1 MTSPELLR
9 FFHAEAREYLDAV
22 EGLVSGE
29 ASFDAGAFVAAS
41 RALRGSATMA
51 RVPRVAE
58 IALAMERI
66 ANGVRDGEIEWSP
79 ALRRE
84 LGDTISDLRRFVMTS
99 SNWSPD
105 DDRQAVDRLAA
116 LRAILPSG
124 RITPPTPPTA
134 GTTPIFIA
142 LQSSAIATDLENF
155 IRNPA
160 DHTII
165 NDVVNRL
172 RSLRGIAG
180 VADHPPLGEVAD
192 AVERTLRELAPDAM
206 LRDSDTELL
215 RAASALFRRASSEL
229 RARGRFES
237 SSAEVDRFAR
247 AAAATGAAEVDREL
261 PVVRIEDLFYTDTG
275 PHVVRRGASPSRSAE
290 ARFREEVVTRAEHLR
305 RLVAE
310 ARVAMDPFT
319 RERVRRDLKA
329 HLGRLDEFARSFGAQ
344 QVASIVSDAAALD
357 SFNDSALDAVE
368 SVARVL
374 TTSGI
379 GLDEMESRLAVSERK
394 RWTPAPIPPITPD
407 FGSSRQAERTP
418 APATPATARSGR
430 ALRDM
435 LNASITELSSLDD
448 VPLIEPARTD
458 DDAIVPVETLV
469 YRGSAALERARALRD
484 ELRARGTTDPE
495 TLHELYDL
503 LDLARAE

>member
-1 MTSPELLR
+1 MSSPELLR
-9 FFHAEAREYLDAV
+9 FFLAEARDYLDAV
-22 EGLVSGE
+22 EELVSGE

-51 RVPRVAE
+51 RVPRIAD

-66 ANGVRDGEIEWSP
+66 ANGVRDGEIDWSS

-84 LGDTISDLRRFVMTS
+84 LGDTIVDLRRFVATT

-105 DDRQAVDRLAA
+105 DDRQAVDRLAV

-124 RITPPTPPTA
+124 RITPPQPPAA

-155 IRNPA
+155 LGNPA
-160 DHTII
+160 QRTIVGDI
-165 NDVVNRL
+165 VNRL

-206 LRDSDTELL
+206 LRDADTELL
-215 RAASALFRRASSEL
+215 RSASALFRRASSEL

-237 SSAEVDRFAR
+237 TAPEVDRFAR
-247 AAAATGAAEVDREL
+247 AVSAGTPDPEREA
-261 PVVRIEDLFYTDTG
+261 PVVRIEELFYTDEG
-275 PHVVRRGASPSRSAE
+275 PHLVRRGSTPSRSAE

-310 ARVAMDPFT
+310 ARVSIDPFT

-329 HLGRLDEFARSFGAQ
+329 HLSRFDEFARSFGAQ

-357 SFNDSALDAVE
+357 SFSDSALDAIE
-368 SVARVL
+368 SMAKVL

-379 GLDEMESRLAVSERK
+379 GLDEMESRLAISERK
-394 RWTPAPIPPITPD
+394 RWTPAAAPVTPD
-407 FGSSRQAERTP
+407 AVATRQAAQASSSP
-418 APATPATARSGR
+418 SARSGR

-435 LNASITELSSLDD
+435 LSTSLTELSSLED
-448 VPLIEPARTD
+448 VPLIEPVRTD
-458 DDAIVPVETLV
+458 DDAIVPVEALL
-469 YRGSAALERARALRD
+469 YRGAAALERARALRD
-484 ELRARGTTDPE
+484 EFRNSGTPPDAE
-495 TLHELYDL
+495 ALQELYDL
-503 LDLARAE
+503 LDLARA

>member
-22 EGLVSGE
+22 EELVSGE

-84 LGDTISDLRRFVMTS
+84 LGDTIVDLRRIVM
-99 SNWSPD
+99 SPD
-105 DDRQAVDRLAA
+105 DDRQAPDRLAA

-124 RITPPTPPTA
+124 RITPPTPPTT

-155 IRNPA
+155 IRNPG
-160 DHTII
+160 DHSII
-165 NDVVNRL
+165 KDVVNRL

-192 AVERTLRELAPDAM
+192 AVERTLRELTPDAM
-206 LRDSDTELL
+206 LRDMDTELL

-237 SSAEVDRFAR
+237 NSAEVDRFAR
-247 AAAATGAAEVDREL
+247 AAASTNATEADREA
-261 PVVRIEDLFYTDTG
+261 PVVRVEDLFYTDAG
-275 PHVVRRGASPSRSAE
+275 PHIVRQGDSPSRSAE
-290 ARFREEVVTRAEHLR
+290 ARFREDVVSRAEHLR

-310 ARVAMDPFT
+310 ARVAIDPFT
-319 RERVRRDLKA
+319 RERIRRDLKA
-329 HLGRLDEFARSFGAQ
+329 HLARLDEFARSFGAQ
-344 QVASIVSDAAALD
+344 QVAAIVSDAALLD

-379 GLDEMESRLAVSERK
+379 GLDEMESRLAISERK
-394 RWTPAPIPPITPD
+394 RWTPAPVPLPAVTPANAPT
-407 FGSSRQAERTP
+407 RQAAP
-418 APATPATARSGR
+418 APPSRSGR

-435 LNASITELSSLDD
+435 LNASITELSSLED
-448 VPLIEPARTD
+448 VPLIEPVRTD
-458 DDAIVPVETLV
+458 DDAIVPIESLV
-469 YRGSAALERARALRD
+469 YRGAAALERARALRD
-484 ELRARGTTDPE
+484 ELRARGTNDPE
-495 TLHELYDL
+495 ALNELYDL

>member
-22 EGLVSGE
+22 EELVSGE

-51 RVPRVAE
+51 RVPRVAD

-84 LGDTISDLRRFVMTS
+84 LGDTIVDLRRFVMS
-99 SNWSPD
+99 SSSSSPD
-105 DDRQAVDRLAA
+105 DDRESATRLAS

-124 RITPPTPPTA
+124 RITPPTPPTT

-155 IRNPA
+155 VRNPG

-165 NDVVNRL
+165 KDVVNRL

-192 AVERTLRELAPDAM
+192 AVERTLRELTPDAM
-206 LRDSDTELL
+206 LRDADTELL
-215 RAASALFRRASSEL
+215 RAAAALFRRASSEL

-237 SSAEVDRFAR
+237 NSAEVDRFAR
-247 AAAATGAAEVDREL
+247 AAASMNATEADREA
-261 PVVRIEDLFYTDTG
+261 PVVRVEDLFYTDAG
-275 PHVVRRGASPSRSAE
+275 PHIVKQGDSPSRSAE

-310 ARVAMDPFT
+310 ARVAVDGFT

-329 HLGRLDEFARSFGAQ
+329 HLARLDEFARSFGAQ
-344 QVASIVSDAAALD
+344 QVASIVSDAALLD

-394 RWTPAPIPPITPD
+394 RWTPAPVALPPITPANAPT
-407 FGSSRQAERTP
+407 RQAAP
-418 APATPATARSGR
+418 APPSRSGR

-435 LNASITELSSLDD
+435 LNASITELSSLED
-448 VPLIEPARTD
+448 VPLIEPVRTD
-458 DDAIVPVETLV
+458 EDAIVPIESLV
-469 YRGSAALERARALRD
+469 YRGAAALERARALRD

-495 TLHELYDL
+495 ALHELYDL